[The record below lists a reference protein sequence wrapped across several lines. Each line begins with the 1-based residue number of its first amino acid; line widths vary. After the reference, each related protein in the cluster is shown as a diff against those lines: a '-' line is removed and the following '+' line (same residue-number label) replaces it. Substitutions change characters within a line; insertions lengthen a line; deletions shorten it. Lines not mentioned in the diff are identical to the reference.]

1 MEEVKN
7 KVGGKL
13 QDEGRICILWS
24 PAINFF
30 FFCLFVFLFF
40 GVVKIS
46 ALFFFFLFFSPSLL
60 WLLASLLGE
69 SPSFI
74 SFWQ

>member
-30 FFCLFVFLFF
+30 FCLFVFLFF

-46 ALFFFFLFFSPSLL
+46 ALFFFFFSSPLPFFGS
-60 WLLASLLGE
+60 WLHC
-69 SPSFI
+69 
-74 SFWQ
+74 